1 MRNTIV
7 IALIAFIFIG
17 CKKDRFTTKP
27 QLKFESVNTQVL
39 DRGQILSFKL
49 SYTDLEGD
57 LQDSIYVEKVEPTC
71 PQSGF
76 SNIYRLPN
84 FPTTRNAEGEIQ
96 VSFGY
101 NVNNYPLIK
110 APQCGRNDTCY
121 FRFVLKDK
129 AQNLSDTVKSDVF
142 VIIK

>member
-76 SNIYRLPN
+76 SSKYILPN

>member
-7 IALIAFIFIG
+7 IALFALLFIG
-17 CKKDRFTTKP
+17 CKKEKFTTKP
-27 QLKFESVNTQVL
+27 QLTFKSINTKVL
-39 DRGQILSFKL
+39 DRRQIIVFTL

-57 LQDSIYVEKVEPTC
+57 LQDSIYVEKIEPTC
-71 PQSGF
+71 PLSGF
-76 SNIYRLPN
+76 NSKYLIPT
-84 FPTTRNAEGEIQ
+84 FPSSRNSEGDIQ

-101 NVNNYPLIK
+101 NVENYPLIK

-121 FRFVLKDK
+121 FRFALKDK
-129 AQNLSDTVKSDVF
+129 AQNVSDTIKSDVF